1 MRGQPGD
8 LPPQTHSPLPGR
20 LPRLLLLLLAVR
32 GLQQHRHL
40 AVLPTVLL
48 AVADLPA
55 QGPVRTAGGDGGVVE
70 GGGVVRVRLAV
81 LVVVVMRLQPVGCVP
96 GGLAEGA
103 LTRVAV
109 LPPRGGVRGEE
120 GAAGV
125 SAVSA
130 RLVLDRPV
138 SSTVLPPHRA
148 AGPALETHRVT
159 AVHSVSEADS
169 LRVVSE
175 GERGGQSLE
184 HLLRVQNLKE
194 HFTQTFSHYRFT
206 RESWIQFHS

>member
-8 LPPQTHSPLPGR
+8 LPPQTHSPLSGR
-20 LPRLLLLLLAVR
+20 LPRLLLLLLLLAVR

-40 AVLPTVLL
+40 AVLPAVLL

-55 QGPVRTAGGDGGVVE
+55 QGAVGAAGGDGGVVE

-81 LVVVVMRLQPVGCVP
+81 VVVVVRRLQPVGRIP

-109 LPPRGGVRGEE
+109 LSPRGGVGGEE

-130 RLVLDRPV
+130 RLDRGGPV

-148 AGPALETHRVT
+148 AGPALETHRV
-159 AVHSVSEADS
+159 AGVHAVSEADG

-175 GERGGQSLE
+175 GETGD
-184 HLLRVQNLKE
+184 NL
-194 HFTQTFSHYRFT
+194 
-206 RESWIQFHS
+206 